1 MIYWSLQLL
10 DTRESCSWDS
20 VSSGHYSQ
28 LSSVSCRLIAS
39 VQLVLASVSS
49 DHDTL
54 LCLQRGI
61 RCGGGL
67 EAQYP
72 VSVSAVQPPHLSN
85 WCITY
90 CRHSPHSSPAT
101 GAVISSPVRSS
112 CDSFKDPDELRI
124 IRWFSPLCIISCIHG
139 IHGFNP

>member
-1 MIYWSLQLL
+1 MIPVSPAA
-10 DTRESCSWDS
+10 CSWGS

-28 LSSVSCRLIAS
+28 ISSVSCEL
-39 VQLVLASVSS
+39 LASVYLGLASASS
-49 DHDTL
+49 GHDTL
-54 LCLQRGI
+54 VQCLCRGI

-112 CDSFKDPDELRI
+112 CDSCKDPDELRI
-124 IRWFSPLCIISCIHG
+124 IRWFSPLFPAFTAFMGLILDSR
-139 IHGFNP
+139 